1 MSFRAIGNRFL
12 IAPPRG
18 NEQDQAKG
26 VFRLQLG
33 SEIITVR
40 VESGDEKR
48 AGRQRRLAGRCG
60 VPAGPAVE
68 CGRAEEFYHKTI

>member
-48 AGRQRRLAGRCG
+48 AGR
-60 VPAGPAVE
+60 
-68 CGRAEEFYHKTI
+68 